1 MARMEAGTGKTAQ
14 KQATSYRAH
23 GHRNSEPASW
33 THVKRNGPESTREAV
48 KPVEGVKSLQVLIEK
63 IAGVQ
68 YIKKGR
74 ACSQIT
80 QVRPPSISG
89 VDSNSYSKRFVKFL
103 ECVFPEQD

>member
-1 MARMEAGTGKTAQ
+1 MPAQARKVHEDMNTELQNPDTIEEYDVVC
-14 KQATSYRAH
+14 SLPWYYRH
-23 GHRNSEPASW
+23 
-33 THVKRNGPESTREAV
+33 
-48 KPVEGVKSLQVLIEK
+48 

-89 VDSNSYSKRFVKFL
+89 VDPNSYSKRFVKFL

>member
-1 MARMEAGTGKTAQ
+1 MRRWSSQSWVRQRRRRSSRLGFGVGGADRLARMEAGTGKTTQ

-63 IAGVQ
+63 MWFWLTN
-68 YIKKGR
+68 K
-74 ACSQIT
+74 
-80 QVRPPSISG
+80 
-89 VDSNSYSKRFVKFL
+89 
-103 ECVFPEQD
+103 